1 MIGTRDKGAPS
12 AALVAVGDDRL
23 HVEGVVDFSTV
34 TRLYSDSQVRF
45 VAGRRLVI
53 DLDGVSGAN
62 SAALA
67 LLLEWMELAHTRGT
81 KLKLQNLPA
90 GVLSIAALSGLDVLL
105 PVDDLAPLDGA
116 DQPLDAAS
124 APVPDRADYTP
135 TGG

>member
-1 MIGTRDKGAPS
+1 MIGARDKGASS

-34 TRLYSDSQVRF
+34 TRLYSDSQARF

-67 LLLEWMELAHTRGT
+67 LLLEWMELAQTRGT
-81 KLKLQNLPA
+81 ELKLQNLPA
-90 GVLSIAALSGLDVLL
+90 GVLSIAALSGLGAIL
-105 PVDDLAPLDGA
+105 PLAEGA
-116 DQPLDAAS
+116 PSDAPNHVPGAAG
-124 APVPDRADYTP
+124 APVPAQADYTP
-135 TGG
+135 TDG